1 MADDPKVQSTDTGT
15 GAQAPAMPQFSMDT
29 ADLST
34 VYTNFCHVTFTPEE
48 LILDFGLNTQ
58 TPPQPGQPIKLT
70 HQAFDYRIVARRKD
84 YENIRLADMTK
95 MIGDQVKFGPKPA
108 QPATPPPSIEEMRNK
123 FRPVAKQPVPA
134 GRYGARSTAPE

>member
-70 HQAFDYRIVARRKD
+70 HRVVMNFYTAKRLMNGLAFAVNRF
-84 YENIRLADMTK
+84 ENL
-95 MIGDQVKFGPKPA
+95 FGQLELDFNKRVRPGAGIPG
-108 QPATPPPSIEEMRNK
+108 PGPSR
-123 FRPVAKQPVPA
+123 
-134 GRYGARSTAPE
+134 